1 MENSKKIVVLDGY
14 TLCAGELNFDALRAF
29 GDVTVYDRAAQAD
42 VARLIGDAQIVLTNK
57 AQITADV
64 MAACPQMEYVGVT
77 ATGYNIVDV
86 AEAKRRGI
94 VVTNAPAY
102 STQAVAQ
109 HTFALLLESLNRVG
123 AYSGQVR
130 GGAWQASADF
140 CFFSEPMEEIAGK
153 TIGLIGF
160 GHIGQSVAKIALAF
174 GMNVLVCV
182 PHPKAGWDDVRFV
195 TLDELM
201 KESDVV
207 SLHCPLTEENRRM
220 IDEKAIARMK
230 PGMRIINTARGG
242 LVDESA
248 MAAALESGRVERVLF
263 LPTGNPPHKK
273 EGLADKFDRLRMVEL
288 AVEHEAGMAV
298 CREEIDRD
306 GVIYTV
312 DTLAALKRKMPDC
325 TLTYLIGADTLR
337 ALGTWRRVETVIER
351 CKFLVIM
358 REGETREEVIRLA
371 GLWTQR
377 GAQIDFLDARKMD
390 ISSTQIREQIQKGL
404 PFERLVPQA
413 VADYIHEHGLYGAK
427 TGMELNR

>member
-1 MENSKKIVVLDGY
+1 MPE
-14 TLCAGELNFDALRAF
+14 
-29 GDVTVYDRAAQAD
+29 
-42 VARLIGDAQIVLTNK
+42 
-57 AQITADV
+57 
-64 MAACPQMEYVGVT
+64 
-77 ATGYNIVDV
+77 
-86 AEAKRRGI
+86 
-94 VVTNAPAY
+94 
-102 STQAVAQ
+102 
-109 HTFALLLESLNRVG
+109 
-123 AYSGQVR
+123 
-130 GGAWQASADF
+130 
-140 CFFSEPMEEIAGK
+140 
-153 TIGLIGF
+153 IGLMGGSFNPIHC
-160 GHIGQSVAKIALAF
+160 GHVALA
-174 GMNVLVCV
+174 
-182 PHPKAGWDDVRFV
+182 R
-195 TLDELM
+195 
-201 KESDVV
+201 
-207 SLHCPLTEENRRM
+207 
-220 IDEKAIARMK
+220 
-230 PGMRIINTARGG
+230 
-242 LVDESA
+242 
-248 MAAALESGRVERVLF
+248 AALESGRVERVLF

-351 CKFLVIM
+351 CKFLVMM

-404 PFERLVPQA
+404 PCERLVPQA

>member
-1 MENSKKIVVLDGY
+1 MPE
-14 TLCAGELNFDALRAF
+14 
-29 GDVTVYDRAAQAD
+29 
-42 VARLIGDAQIVLTNK
+42 
-57 AQITADV
+57 
-64 MAACPQMEYVGVT
+64 
-77 ATGYNIVDV
+77 
-86 AEAKRRGI
+86 
-94 VVTNAPAY
+94 
-102 STQAVAQ
+102 
-109 HTFALLLESLNRVG
+109 
-123 AYSGQVR
+123 
-130 GGAWQASADF
+130 
-140 CFFSEPMEEIAGK
+140 
-153 TIGLIGF
+153 IGLMGGSFNPIHC
-160 GHIGQSVAKIALAF
+160 GHVALA
-174 GMNVLVCV
+174 
-182 PHPKAGWDDVRFV
+182 R
-195 TLDELM
+195 
-201 KESDVV
+201 
-207 SLHCPLTEENRRM
+207 
-220 IDEKAIARMK
+220 
-230 PGMRIINTARGG
+230 
-242 LVDESA
+242 
-248 MAAALESGRVERVLF
+248 AALESGRVERVLF

-325 TLTYLIGADTLR
+325 TLTYLIGADTLC

-351 CKFLVIM
+351 CKFLVMM

-427 TGMELNR
+427 PGMELNR

>member
-1 MENSKKIVVLDGY
+1 MPE
-14 TLCAGELNFDALRAF
+14 
-29 GDVTVYDRAAQAD
+29 
-42 VARLIGDAQIVLTNK
+42 
-57 AQITADV
+57 
-64 MAACPQMEYVGVT
+64 
-77 ATGYNIVDV
+77 
-86 AEAKRRGI
+86 
-94 VVTNAPAY
+94 
-102 STQAVAQ
+102 
-109 HTFALLLESLNRVG
+109 
-123 AYSGQVR
+123 
-130 GGAWQASADF
+130 
-140 CFFSEPMEEIAGK
+140 
-153 TIGLIGF
+153 IGLMGGSFNPIHR
-160 GHIGQSVAKIALAF
+160 GHVALA
-174 GMNVLVCV
+174 
-182 PHPKAGWDDVRFV
+182 R
-195 TLDELM
+195 
-201 KESDVV
+201 
-207 SLHCPLTEENRRM
+207 
-220 IDEKAIARMK
+220 
-230 PGMRIINTARGG
+230 
-242 LVDESA
+242 
-248 MAAALESGRVERVLF
+248 AALESGRVERVLF

-288 AVEHEAGMAV
+288 AVEHETGMEV

-351 CKFLVIM
+351 CKFLVMM

>member
-1 MENSKKIVVLDGY
+1 MPE
-14 TLCAGELNFDALRAF
+14 
-29 GDVTVYDRAAQAD
+29 
-42 VARLIGDAQIVLTNK
+42 
-57 AQITADV
+57 
-64 MAACPQMEYVGVT
+64 
-77 ATGYNIVDV
+77 
-86 AEAKRRGI
+86 
-94 VVTNAPAY
+94 
-102 STQAVAQ
+102 
-109 HTFALLLESLNRVG
+109 
-123 AYSGQVR
+123 
-130 GGAWQASADF
+130 
-140 CFFSEPMEEIAGK
+140 
-153 TIGLIGF
+153 IGLMGGSFNPIHC
-160 GHIGQSVAKIALAF
+160 GHVALA
-174 GMNVLVCV
+174 
-182 PHPKAGWDDVRFV
+182 R
-195 TLDELM
+195 
-201 KESDVV
+201 
-207 SLHCPLTEENRRM
+207 
-220 IDEKAIARMK
+220 
-230 PGMRIINTARGG
+230 
-242 LVDESA
+242 
-248 MAAALESGRVERVLF
+248 AALESGRVERVLF

-273 EGLADKFDRLRMVEL
+273 EGLADKFERLRMVEL

-351 CKFLVIM
+351 CKFLVMM

>member
-1 MENSKKIVVLDGY
+1 MPE
-14 TLCAGELNFDALRAF
+14 
-29 GDVTVYDRAAQAD
+29 
-42 VARLIGDAQIVLTNK
+42 
-57 AQITADV
+57 
-64 MAACPQMEYVGVT
+64 
-77 ATGYNIVDV
+77 
-86 AEAKRRGI
+86 
-94 VVTNAPAY
+94 
-102 STQAVAQ
+102 
-109 HTFALLLESLNRVG
+109 
-123 AYSGQVR
+123 
-130 GGAWQASADF
+130 
-140 CFFSEPMEEIAGK
+140 
-153 TIGLIGF
+153 IGLMGGSFNPIHC
-160 GHIGQSVAKIALAF
+160 GHVALA
-174 GMNVLVCV
+174 
-182 PHPKAGWDDVRFV
+182 R
-195 TLDELM
+195 
-201 KESDVV
+201 
-207 SLHCPLTEENRRM
+207 
-220 IDEKAIARMK
+220 
-230 PGMRIINTARGG
+230 
-242 LVDESA
+242 
-248 MAAALESGRVERVLF
+248 AALESGRVERVLF

-351 CKFLVIM
+351 CKFLVMM

-427 TGMELNR
+427 TGHGVEPMKREKMEYRLKKELDAARYAHTLGVEQTAREMARQFGEDEEKAALAGLLHDCAKCLPLSQMVKAAKDEKLDPVMKESKALMHAVAGMHLAQDVYDVHDPEVLGAIRWHTTGHANMTRLEKIVYLADMIEPNRKPYPGLKALRKLCMTDLDEAMHMALRMSLDHVREQGKPLHPDTMAALAEYEPELV

>member
-1 MENSKKIVVLDGY
+1 MPE
-14 TLCAGELNFDALRAF
+14 
-29 GDVTVYDRAAQAD
+29 
-42 VARLIGDAQIVLTNK
+42 
-57 AQITADV
+57 
-64 MAACPQMEYVGVT
+64 
-77 ATGYNIVDV
+77 
-86 AEAKRRGI
+86 
-94 VVTNAPAY
+94 
-102 STQAVAQ
+102 
-109 HTFALLLESLNRVG
+109 
-123 AYSGQVR
+123 
-130 GGAWQASADF
+130 
-140 CFFSEPMEEIAGK
+140 
-153 TIGLIGF
+153 IGLMGGSFNPIHC
-160 GHIGQSVAKIALAF
+160 GHVALA
-174 GMNVLVCV
+174 
-182 PHPKAGWDDVRFV
+182 R
-195 TLDELM
+195 
-201 KESDVV
+201 
-207 SLHCPLTEENRRM
+207 
-220 IDEKAIARMK
+220 
-230 PGMRIINTARGG
+230 
-242 LVDESA
+242 
-248 MAAALESGRVERVLF
+248 AALESSRVERVLF

-351 CKFLVIM
+351 CKFLVMM

>member
-1 MENSKKIVVLDGY
+1 MPE
-14 TLCAGELNFDALRAF
+14 
-29 GDVTVYDRAAQAD
+29 
-42 VARLIGDAQIVLTNK
+42 
-57 AQITADV
+57 
-64 MAACPQMEYVGVT
+64 
-77 ATGYNIVDV
+77 
-86 AEAKRRGI
+86 
-94 VVTNAPAY
+94 
-102 STQAVAQ
+102 
-109 HTFALLLESLNRVG
+109 
-123 AYSGQVR
+123 
-130 GGAWQASADF
+130 
-140 CFFSEPMEEIAGK
+140 
-153 TIGLIGF
+153 IGLMGGSFNPIHC
-160 GHIGQSVAKIALAF
+160 GHVALA
-174 GMNVLVCV
+174 
-182 PHPKAGWDDVRFV
+182 R
-195 TLDELM
+195 
-201 KESDVV
+201 
-207 SLHCPLTEENRRM
+207 
-220 IDEKAIARMK
+220 
-230 PGMRIINTARGG
+230 
-242 LVDESA
+242 
-248 MAAALESGRVERVLF
+248 AALESGRVERVLF

-351 CKFLVIM
+351 CKFLVMM

-371 GLWTQR
+371 GLGTQR

>member
-1 MENSKKIVVLDGY
+1 MPE
-14 TLCAGELNFDALRAF
+14 
-29 GDVTVYDRAAQAD
+29 
-42 VARLIGDAQIVLTNK
+42 
-57 AQITADV
+57 
-64 MAACPQMEYVGVT
+64 
-77 ATGYNIVDV
+77 
-86 AEAKRRGI
+86 
-94 VVTNAPAY
+94 
-102 STQAVAQ
+102 
-109 HTFALLLESLNRVG
+109 
-123 AYSGQVR
+123 
-130 GGAWQASADF
+130 
-140 CFFSEPMEEIAGK
+140 
-153 TIGLIGF
+153 IGLMGGSFNPIHC
-160 GHIGQSVAKIALAF
+160 GHVALA
-174 GMNVLVCV
+174 
-182 PHPKAGWDDVRFV
+182 R
-195 TLDELM
+195 
-201 KESDVV
+201 
-207 SLHCPLTEENRRM
+207 
-220 IDEKAIARMK
+220 
-230 PGMRIINTARGG
+230 
-242 LVDESA
+242 
-248 MAAALESGRVERVLF
+248 AALESGRVERVLF

-351 CKFLVIM
+351 CKFLVLM

-413 VADYIHEHGLYGAK
+413 VADYIHKHGLYGAK

>member
-1 MENSKKIVVLDGY
+1 MPE
-14 TLCAGELNFDALRAF
+14 
-29 GDVTVYDRAAQAD
+29 
-42 VARLIGDAQIVLTNK
+42 
-57 AQITADV
+57 
-64 MAACPQMEYVGVT
+64 
-77 ATGYNIVDV
+77 
-86 AEAKRRGI
+86 
-94 VVTNAPAY
+94 
-102 STQAVAQ
+102 
-109 HTFALLLESLNRVG
+109 
-123 AYSGQVR
+123 
-130 GGAWQASADF
+130 
-140 CFFSEPMEEIAGK
+140 
-153 TIGLIGF
+153 IGLMGGSFNPIHC
-160 GHIGQSVAKIALAF
+160 GHVALA
-174 GMNVLVCV
+174 
-182 PHPKAGWDDVRFV
+182 R
-195 TLDELM
+195 
-201 KESDVV
+201 
-207 SLHCPLTEENRRM
+207 
-220 IDEKAIARMK
+220 
-230 PGMRIINTARGG
+230 
-242 LVDESA
+242 
-248 MAAALESGRVERVLF
+248 AALESGRVERVLF

-351 CKFLVIM
+351 CKFLVMM

-427 TGMELNR
+427 TGRELNR

>member
-1 MENSKKIVVLDGY
+1 MPE
-14 TLCAGELNFDALRAF
+14 
-29 GDVTVYDRAAQAD
+29 
-42 VARLIGDAQIVLTNK
+42 
-57 AQITADV
+57 
-64 MAACPQMEYVGVT
+64 
-77 ATGYNIVDV
+77 
-86 AEAKRRGI
+86 
-94 VVTNAPAY
+94 
-102 STQAVAQ
+102 
-109 HTFALLLESLNRVG
+109 
-123 AYSGQVR
+123 
-130 GGAWQASADF
+130 
-140 CFFSEPMEEIAGK
+140 
-153 TIGLIGF
+153 IGLMGGSFNPIHC
-160 GHIGQSVAKIALAF
+160 GHVALA
-174 GMNVLVCV
+174 
-182 PHPKAGWDDVRFV
+182 R
-195 TLDELM
+195 
-201 KESDVV
+201 
-207 SLHCPLTEENRRM
+207 
-220 IDEKAIARMK
+220 
-230 PGMRIINTARGG
+230 
-242 LVDESA
+242 
-248 MAAALESGRVERVLF
+248 AALESGRVERVLF

-351 CKFLVIM
+351 CKFLVMM

-404 PFERLVPQA
+404 SFERFVPQA

>member
-1 MENSKKIVVLDGY
+1 MPE
-14 TLCAGELNFDALRAF
+14 
-29 GDVTVYDRAAQAD
+29 
-42 VARLIGDAQIVLTNK
+42 
-57 AQITADV
+57 
-64 MAACPQMEYVGVT
+64 
-77 ATGYNIVDV
+77 
-86 AEAKRRGI
+86 
-94 VVTNAPAY
+94 
-102 STQAVAQ
+102 
-109 HTFALLLESLNRVG
+109 
-123 AYSGQVR
+123 
-130 GGAWQASADF
+130 
-140 CFFSEPMEEIAGK
+140 
-153 TIGLIGF
+153 IGLMGGSFNPIHC
-160 GHIGQSVAKIALAF
+160 GHVALA
-174 GMNVLVCV
+174 
-182 PHPKAGWDDVRFV
+182 R
-195 TLDELM
+195 
-201 KESDVV
+201 
-207 SLHCPLTEENRRM
+207 
-220 IDEKAIARMK
+220 
-230 PGMRIINTARGG
+230 
-242 LVDESA
+242 
-248 MAAALESGRVERVLF
+248 AALESGRVERVLF

-351 CKFLVIM
+351 CKFLVMM

-404 PFERLVPQA
+404 PFERLVPLS

>member
-1 MENSKKIVVLDGY
+1 MPE
-14 TLCAGELNFDALRAF
+14 
-29 GDVTVYDRAAQAD
+29 
-42 VARLIGDAQIVLTNK
+42 
-57 AQITADV
+57 
-64 MAACPQMEYVGVT
+64 
-77 ATGYNIVDV
+77 
-86 AEAKRRGI
+86 
-94 VVTNAPAY
+94 
-102 STQAVAQ
+102 
-109 HTFALLLESLNRVG
+109 
-123 AYSGQVR
+123 
-130 GGAWQASADF
+130 
-140 CFFSEPMEEIAGK
+140 
-153 TIGLIGF
+153 IGLMGGSFNPIHC
-160 GHIGQSVAKIALAF
+160 GHVALA
-174 GMNVLVCV
+174 
-182 PHPKAGWDDVRFV
+182 R
-195 TLDELM
+195 
-201 KESDVV
+201 
-207 SLHCPLTEENRRM
+207 
-220 IDEKAIARMK
+220 
-230 PGMRIINTARGG
+230 
-242 LVDESA
+242 
-248 MAAALESGRVERVLF
+248 AALESGRVERVLF

-351 CKFLVIM
+351 CKFLVMM

-390 ISSTQIREQIQKGL
+390 ISSTQIREQIQKGW

>member
-1 MENSKKIVVLDGY
+1 MPE
-14 TLCAGELNFDALRAF
+14 
-29 GDVTVYDRAAQAD
+29 
-42 VARLIGDAQIVLTNK
+42 
-57 AQITADV
+57 
-64 MAACPQMEYVGVT
+64 
-77 ATGYNIVDV
+77 
-86 AEAKRRGI
+86 
-94 VVTNAPAY
+94 
-102 STQAVAQ
+102 
-109 HTFALLLESLNRVG
+109 
-123 AYSGQVR
+123 
-130 GGAWQASADF
+130 
-140 CFFSEPMEEIAGK
+140 
-153 TIGLIGF
+153 IGLMGGSFNPIHC
-160 GHIGQSVAKIALAF
+160 GHVALA
-174 GMNVLVCV
+174 
-182 PHPKAGWDDVRFV
+182 R
-195 TLDELM
+195 
-201 KESDVV
+201 
-207 SLHCPLTEENRRM
+207 
-220 IDEKAIARMK
+220 
-230 PGMRIINTARGG
+230 
-242 LVDESA
+242 
-248 MAAALESGRVERVLF
+248 AALESGRVERVLF

-351 CKFLVIM
+351 CKFLVMM
-358 REGETREEVIRLA
+358 REGETREEVRRLA